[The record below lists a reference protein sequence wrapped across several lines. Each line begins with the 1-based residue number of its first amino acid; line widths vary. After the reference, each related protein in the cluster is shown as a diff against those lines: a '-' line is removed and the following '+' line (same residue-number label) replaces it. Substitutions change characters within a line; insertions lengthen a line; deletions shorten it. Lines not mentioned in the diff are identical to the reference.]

1 MIIRPTTKFLLA
13 ESFKELSQKKSVDK
27 ITIKEIT
34 QNCELTPQTFYNHF
48 RDKYDLIAW
57 IYSTQIENIVNKIDN
72 DRYTLQNSITDIVE
86 YFCSNKDF
94 LKNLLMNTSGQT
106 SFVNYVAQSHVKILS
121 NFIKR
126 TQKIESLPL
135 GTEIFVKIYCY
146 GTVCTLCELLLK
158 PFQISTDE
166 LVKFFVD
173 ALPEPLQ
180 KFFTNNRKSK

>member
-57 IYSTQIENIVNKIDN
+57 IYSTPIADIVNKIDN
-72 DRYTLQNSITDIVE
+72 DRYTLKNSIADVVK
-86 YFCSNKDF
+86 YFCTNKDF
-94 LKNLLMNTSGQT
+94 LKNLMLNTSGQT
-106 SFVNYVAQSHVKILS
+106 SFINYVARSHIKILS
-121 NFIKR
+121 DYIKR
-126 TQKIESLPL
+126 TQQIETLSRD
-135 GTEIFVKIYCY
+135 TEIFVKIYCY
-146 GTVCTLCELLLK
+146 GTVCTLCELLIK
-158 PFQISTDE
+158 PSSISTAE

-173 ALPEPLQ
+173 ALPEALQ
-180 KFFTNNRKSK
+180 KYFYKQSKK